1 MVNFFLYS
9 SYQTKLR
16 AIILKNINEL
26 IKKKILIQETKKSL
40 QMQEVEN
47 QWRAP
52 WLVVSLVQSIHIKY
66 VVYDNLDLTVIIY
79 ITQNIDI
86 TSLMKNMLM

>member
-1 MVNFFLYS
+1 
-9 SYQTKLR
+9 
-16 AIILKNINEL
+16 
-26 IKKKILIQETKKSL
+26 
-40 QMQEVEN
+40 MQEVEN